1 MTKRK
6 ANIFTV
12 IEVVPNWFSA
22 SNDNESHQQPIAEGL
37 NHGVIPTAKGL
48 SPNLATIA
56 TTAEVP
62 TNLAS
67 LGLCTCQPADV
78 AGTEAKW
85 AEGNWDELPP
95 APWAEFDGSEGAP
108 DRFEGTQTRQ
118 GPSEVVTPGINQV
131 TSDLDPLSEEGTAEV
146 ERRIQNAFWALLQ
159 DAGWYGSGTLPNGPT
174 IRGAIIY

>member
-6 ANIFTV
+6 ASIFKV

-22 SNDNESHQQPIAEGL
+22 SNDNESHQKPIAEGI
-37 NHGVIPTAKGL
+37 NHEVIPPAEGL
-48 SPNLATIA
+48 SPNQATIA
-56 TTAEVP
+56 TMAEVP

-67 LGLCTCQPADV
+67 SGLYTCQPADV

-85 AEGNWDELPP
+85 AEGNWDELLP
-95 APWAEFDGSEGAP
+95 APWAEFDGPEGTP
-108 DRFEGTQTRQ
+108 DRFEGTHTRQ

-146 ERRIQNAFWALLQ
+146 EGRV
-159 DAGWYGSGTLPNGPT
+159 
-174 IRGAIIY
+174 